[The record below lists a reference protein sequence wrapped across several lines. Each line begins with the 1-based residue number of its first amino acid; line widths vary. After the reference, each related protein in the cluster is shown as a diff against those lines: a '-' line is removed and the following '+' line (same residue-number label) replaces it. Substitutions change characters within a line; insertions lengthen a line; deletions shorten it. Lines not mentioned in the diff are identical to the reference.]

1 MADGE
6 AREPEDE
13 ERAEGIKAE
22 HTARRPEALESQA
35 GPSSPSKRAQPDPS
49 SPRWA
54 ARSNTSLDTQL
65 STRNVSDRWTMR
77 LRHC

>member
-6 AREPEDE
+6 AREPEDGE
-13 ERAEGIKAE
+13 TAEAMKAE
-22 HTARRPEALESQA
+22 HTGRRSEAAEGQA

-54 ARSNTSLDTQL
+54 AQSSTSLDTQL
-65 STRNVSDRWTMR
+65 SSRNVSDRWTMR
-77 LRHC
+77 LRLC